1 MSQIAQKDVFDR
13 AALVVA
19 LLALPACSSQQL
31 YTAAQDAQKVEC
43 QKYPDTRYE
52 ECMARLEKPYEEYER
67 ERESLDKE

>member
-1 MSQIAQKDVFDR
+1 MLRIVKTEVFALIAVGFI
-13 AALVVA
+13 ALS
-19 LLALPACSSQQL
+19 ACSNQQL

-67 ERESLDKE
+67 ERESLDEE